1 METIKLPDAELSEMK
16 EFYVEEYERTQKRL
30 QHIKSVLAQLGITDR
45 DLEQGIPQVQA
56 GIAEKVKTGPEQPT
70 GKKESRTGT
79 ARKARKKK
87 GRKSKW
93 ELLIMKR
100 LRQLDRPVTYDELT
114 DEIMTSSK
122 LPESQ
127 RKSTKQAVVNVVFRL
142 RNRDQKLDTFSVG
155 KREKYIALKGW
166 FEKPGEIKKEY
177 SAKIEKPEPAPKR
190 KSAKRAPRKKRA

>member
-16 EFYVEEYERTQKRL
+16 QFYVEEYERTQKRL
-30 QHIKSVLAQLGITDR
+30 QHIKSVLARLGITDR

-56 GIAEKVKTGPEQPT
+56 GITGIVKTGPEQPT
-70 GKKESRTGT
+70 GKKEGRTGS

-100 LRQLDRPVTYDELT
+100 LRQLDRPVTYDELA

-142 RNRDQKLDTFSVG
+142 RNRDQKLDTFSIG
-155 KREKYIALKGW
+155 RREKYIALKGW

-177 SAKIEKPEPAPKR
+177 AAKIEKPDSPAKR
-190 KSAKRAPRKKRA
+190 KSEKRGPRKKRA